1 MLEILAV
8 HALVVFILLVILGAV
23 SSILVIRYKN
33 AVLKIENTITYNQ
46 LAIMTNRVNSR
57 VGNLCIITIG
67 IILMNIAVMIYR
79 MLV

>member
-8 HALVVFILLVILGAV
+8 HALIVFILLVILGAI
-23 SSILVIRYKN
+23 SSILVIRHKN
-33 AVLKIENTITYNQ
+33 AVLKIENTITYTQ
-46 LAIMTNRVNSR
+46 LAMMTHRVNSR